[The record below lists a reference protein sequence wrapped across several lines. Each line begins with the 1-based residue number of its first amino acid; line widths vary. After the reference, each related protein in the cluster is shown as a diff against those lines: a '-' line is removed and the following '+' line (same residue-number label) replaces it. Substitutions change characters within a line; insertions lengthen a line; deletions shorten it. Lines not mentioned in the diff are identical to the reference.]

1 LVASFSCGPFG
12 FVEPSP
18 FGGGGLA
25 ANVGSCFCGERCF
38 PRYSELVEYNSC
50 FIAFG
55 FGGDDIGVAFGF
67 RWFDDE
73 LLEFGRCEWTAVAG
87 GSDCTAG

>member
-25 ANVGSCFCGERCF
+25 ANVSSCFCGERCL
-38 PRYSELVEYNSC
+38 PRYIELVEYGAS
-50 FIAFG
+50 FVALEFG
-55 FGGDDIGVAFGF
+55 CDDGWVAFGT
-67 RWFDDE
+67 
-73 LLEFGRCEWTAVAG
+73 GRRDGEPH
-87 GSDCTAG
+87 